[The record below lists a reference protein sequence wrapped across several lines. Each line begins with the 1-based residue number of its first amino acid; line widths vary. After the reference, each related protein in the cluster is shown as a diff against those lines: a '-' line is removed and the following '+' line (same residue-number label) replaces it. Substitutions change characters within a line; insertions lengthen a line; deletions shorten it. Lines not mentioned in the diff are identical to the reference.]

1 MSNRLHAEFDNR
13 VQQMEAKFDNRVQQM
28 EADIRWNQRALII
41 MGGISMCSIS
51 IGIFL
56 IWKYQYD
63 MDKLLAIVDKKIAG
77 IITMVHGKVEGIKAT
92 VDGKV
97 EDIQAAVD
105 STTEIA
111 KDVAESRILRLIRWS
126 GSWVWLK

>member
-1 MSNRLHAEFDNR
+1 MSNRQHAEFDNH
-13 VQQMEAKFDNRVQQM
+13 VQQM

-63 MDKLLAIVDKKIAG
+63 KLG
-77 IITMVHGKVEGIKAT
+77 IINMIDVKVKGIQAT